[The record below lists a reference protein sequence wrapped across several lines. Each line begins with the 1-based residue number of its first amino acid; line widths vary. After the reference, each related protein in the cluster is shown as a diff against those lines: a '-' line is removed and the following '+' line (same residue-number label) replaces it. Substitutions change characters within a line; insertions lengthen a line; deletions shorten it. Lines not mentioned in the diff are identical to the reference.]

1 MRDVVADAGTEVV
14 TNRAGRG
21 FLRVGGAH
29 GVAPLQDGAFC
40 FEDHGEDFAG
50 AHEIG
55 EFGEE
60 GALFVDR
67 VEAAG
72 FFFGQAHR
80 FYSHDLEARAVDARE
95 NLSLLTATDGVGF
108 DDCKSALDCHER
120 VPPH

>member
-1 MRDVVADAGTEVV
+1 MSKKPEEEREAEAEDETGDDGEIESGVFAAMYGFEGGGFRGIRAVGAIAADAGAEIVA
-14 TNRAGRG
+14 NGAWRG

-72 FFFGQAHR
+72 F
-80 FYSHDLEARAVDARE
+80 
-95 NLSLLTATDGVGF
+95 
-108 DDCKSALDCHER
+108 
-120 VPPH
+120 